1 MCFISYIVFFS
12 SKNYCLIFK
21 RNINLSVNIFILVVY
36 CFLYNTELF
45 LCILFKFFWVSL
57 KQLFWVWITCQVVI
71 ISLALLGQLQG
82 NYCVFLVVLC
92 LLWFSCSLMTYTD
105 VFALGDTV
113 TSVRFYRLILACKDL
128 PPWRSS
134 MKALVGYV
142 TAVLA
147 PVRVQ
152 LCTLCVALWVEV
164 GVVTD
169 CRNSQQLIQ
178 WMFAVMVRILGVSSD
193 YDC

>member
-1 MCFISYIVFFS
+1 M
-12 SKNYCLIFK
+12 
-21 RNINLSVNIFILVVY
+21 VVY
-36 CFLYNTELF
+36 CFLYNTGLF
-45 LCILFKFFWVSL
+45 LCILFRFFWVSL

-71 ISLALLGQLQG
+71 VSLALLGQLQG

-92 LLWFSCSLMTYTD
+92 LLRFSCSSLTYTD
-105 VFALGDTV
+105 VFALGGTV
-113 TSVRFYRLILACKDL
+113 TSVRFYKLALACKDL
-128 PPWRSS
+128 PLCKSS
-134 MKALVGYV
+134 VKALIGYG

-152 LCTLCVALWVEV
+152 LCTLCVALWVEM

-178 WMFAVMVRILGVSSD
+178 WMLAVMVRILGVFSNC
-193 YDC
+193 DC